1 MTKLKKISITTLVLN
16 AVIVCAMVAQDY
28 NLPLSM
34 EGLNHTTNTSVL
46 SRSLGGV
53 TIPLRKD
60 VSLMFANPASLG
72 TLDALTISVGATQ
85 TNTSANQTQQWQP
98 STYFGNY
105 SLLMDGSANNIYHTD
120 TTTGNKYRLPGSTTY
135 FPGDTL
141 WKAYDNIGPN
151 WSHDKSSSKFIPNI
165 FVAMPLKVM
174 DIKAT
179 VGIGYSEYANLDYY
193 YQNNNTENPN
203 PNELMIGQGIVKGD
217 STRRI
222 DWWQS
227 RRSREGSISS
237 VGGAISVNVTPS
249 LTVGVSAKYIS
260 GSTNDLEQTLGRGVI
275 WFFWSGA
282 ANKNA
287 PYQSLRLDSVDYMS
301 SLSGTSDYKGYEAA
315 ISATYRGK
323 NVTVGV
329 TITLPTEIDRTF
341 DGAATSYTGKTM
353 DFAAV
358 PPSSV
363 HVSTFQEMDL
373 PIKGNIGI
381 GLQLRPNVYAAA
393 EYEYDPYGNAKLITD
408 HATTTKPW
416 LDGSSFHFGLMWE
429 PVEGYSLRFGYHRQ
443 SEVFQAQYS
452 AIQNQP
458 VSYTA
463 YSAGIGIQ
471 LMRGLELNAAYAF
484 YQRKYEDTWIGNSNI
499 NFYESGSI
507 SAGLQYTY

>member
-1 MTKLKKISITTLVLN
+1 MTKLKKISINTLVLN
-16 AVIVCAMVAQDY
+16 AVLVCAMVAQDY

-34 EGLNHTTNTSVL
+34 EGLNHKTNKSVL
-46 SRSLGGV
+46 SKSLGGV

-72 TLDALTISVGATQ
+72 SLDALTISVGAIQ
-85 TNTSANQTQQWQP
+85 TSTSANQTQQWQP

-105 SLLMDGSANNIYHTD
+105 SLLMDGSANDIVHTD
-120 TTTGNKYRLPGSTTY
+120 TTTANKYKLPGATSY

-141 WKAYDNIGPN
+141 WKAYDKIGPN
-151 WSHDKSSSKFIPNI
+151 WSHDKSPGNFIPNV
-165 FVAMPLKVM
+165 FVAMPVTIM

-179 VGIGYSEYANLDYY
+179 VGLGYSEYANMDYY

-227 RRSREGSISS
+227 KRNREGSLSS
-237 VGGAISVNVTPS
+237 VGGAISINITPN
-249 LTVGVSAKYIS
+249 LTAGISAKYIS

-341 DGAATSYTGKTM
+341 EGTATSYTGKTM
-353 DFAAV
+353 DFAAS
-358 PPSSV
+358 PLRSV

-381 GLQLRPNVYAAA
+381 GLQLRPNVFAAA
-393 EYEYDPYGNAKLITD
+393 EYEYDPYADAKLITD
-408 HATTTKPW
+408 HSTTTNPW

-429 PVEGYSLRFGYHRQ
+429 PMENCSLRFGYHRQ
-443 SEVFQAQYS
+443 TEVFQAQYS
-452 AIQNQP
+452 AIKDQP
-458 VSYTA
+458 VSYIA
-463 YSAGIGIQ
+463 YSAGIGIH
-471 LMRGLELNAAYAF
+471 LMKGLELNAGYEF
-484 YQRKYEDTWIGNSNI
+484 YQRKYEDTWVGNSNI
-499 NFYESGSI
+499 NLYESGSI

>member
-1 MTKLKKISITTLVLN
+1 MTKLKNISIITLVLN

-34 EGLNHTTNTSVL
+34 EGLNHTANTSVL
-46 SRSLGGV
+46 SKSLGGV

-72 TLDALTISVGATQ
+72 TLDALTVSVGATQ
-85 TNTSANQTQQWQP
+85 MNTSANQTQQWQP

-105 SLLMDGSANNIYHTD
+105 SLLMDGSANNIFHTD
-120 TTTGNKYRLPGSTTY
+120 TSTSNRYQTPGATTY
-135 FPGDTL
+135 YPGDTL

-151 WSHDKSSSKFIPNI
+151 WSRDKSASKFIPNI
-165 FVAMPLKVM
+165 FVAMPVTIM
-174 DIKAT
+174 DINVA

-193 YQNNNTENPN
+193 YQNNNSENPN

-227 RRSREGSISS
+227 IRSREGSLNSI
-237 VGGAISVNVTPS
+237 GGAISVNITPN
-249 LTVGVSAKYIS
+249 LTAGVSVKYVS

-287 PYQSLRLDSVDYMS
+287 PYQSLRLDSVSYMS
-301 SLSGTSDYKGYEAA
+301 SLSGTSNYKGYEAA

-323 NVTVGV
+323 DVTVGV
-329 TITLPTEIDRTF
+329 TITLPSEIDRTF
-341 DGAATSYTGKTM
+341 DGTATSYTNKTK

-358 PPSSV
+358 PLSSV
-363 HVSTFQEMDL
+363 SVSTFQEMDL

-381 GLQLRPNVYAAA
+381 GFQLRPNVYVAG
-393 EYEYDPYGNAKLITD
+393 EYEYDPYGDAKLITN
-408 HATTTKPW
+408 HSVTTKPW
-416 LDGSSFHFGLMWE
+416 LNSSSFHFGLKWE
-429 PVEGYSLRFGYHRQ
+429 PVENYSLRFGYRRQ

-452 AIQNQP
+452 AIKDQP

-471 LMRGLELNAAYAF
+471 LIKGLQLSAGYEF